1 MAWWVWFVLGF
12 ILLGG
17 EVVTPGGFYLLFFG
31 FGALCVGLLGLV
43 GLAGPVWGQWF
54 LFTLF
59 SVLFLVLVRPRFLG
73 RLRTPEGLVEDT
85 LVGEFALVQSAI
97 APGALGRGELRGST
111 WTLSNAGSVPL
122 QPGDRCRVERVEGLT
137 LHVRK

>member
-1 MAWWVWFVLGF
+1 MSWWAWFVLGF
-12 ILLGG
+12 VLLGG
-17 EVVTPGGFYLLFFG
+17 EMVTPGAFYLFFFG
-31 FGALCVGLLGLV
+31 CGALCVGLLGLV

-59 SVLFLVLVRPRFLG
+59 SVLLLLLVRPRLLG
-73 RLRTPEGLVEDT
+73 RLRTAEGVVDDT
-85 LVGEFALVQSAI
+85 LVGEWALVQSAV

-111 WTLSNAGSVPL
+111 WTVSNAGSVPL

>member
-1 MAWWVWFVLGF
+1 MPWWVWFVLGF
-12 ILLGG
+12 LLLGG
-17 EVVTPGGFYLLFFG
+17 EVLTPGGFYLLFFG

-43 GLAGPVWGQWF
+43 GLAGPLWGQWF

-73 RLRTPEGLVEDT
+73 RLRTPEGVEDT
-85 LVGEFALVQSAI
+85 LVGESALVQGAI
-97 APGALGRGELRGST
+97 APGELGRGELRGST

-122 QPGDRCRVERVEGLT
+122 QAGDRCRVERVEGLT
-137 LHVRK
+137 LHVRR

>member
-1 MAWWVWFVLGF
+1 MAWWAWFVLGF
-12 ILLGG
+12 VLLGG
-17 EVVTPGGFYLLFFG
+17 EMATPGAFYLLFFG
-31 FGALCVGLLGLV
+31 CGALCVGLLGLV

-59 SVLFLVLVRPRFLG
+59 SVLLLLLVRPRLLG
-73 RLRTPEGLVEDT
+73 RLRTAEGVVDDT
-85 LVGEFALVQSAI
+85 LVGEWALVQSAI

-111 WTLSNAGSVPL
+111 WTVSNSGNVPL